1 LEIISVVLL
10 THTTVLTFKSV
21 HFRMVKS
28 YGAGTTPY
36 SLPYPQQM
44 GIRSGQDILKAAAM
58 GAKGTYIG
66 RTFIYGLGAM
76 GEAGVTKALEVLH
89 KEMDISMALC
99 GHRTMDEVSRDTLLI
114 PKNFGGDWQ

>member
-1 LEIISVVLL
+1 MLALETESVVVV

-44 GIRSGQDILKAAAM
+44 GIRSQGEISFRVLTMSLKVSC
-58 GAKGTYIG
+58 
-66 RTFIYGLGAM
+66 L
-76 GEAGVTKALEVLH
+76 LS
-89 KEMDISMALC
+89 ISNYHFFSVKTPRPRIC
-99 GHRTMDEVSRDTLLI
+99 G
-114 PKNFGGDWQ
+114 PKP

>member
-1 LEIISVVLL
+1 MLALETGSVVVV

-44 GIRSGQDILKAAAM
+44 GCS
-58 GAKGTYIG
+58 
-66 RTFIYGLGAM
+66 
-76 GEAGVTKALEVLH
+76 VT
-89 KEMDISMALC
+89 
-99 GHRTMDEVSRDTLLI
+99 R
-114 PKNFGGDWQ
+114 